1 MKLLVSISIVENG
14 EEIVEDKLLRL
25 DKKMLKIVNLLRVDK
40 KC

>member
-14 EEIVEDKLLRL
+14 EEIIEDKLLRL